1 MSLDALLQLDMTQM
15 QEEEEEEEEEAEEEC
30 PARVLSSKA

>member
-30 PARVLSSKA
+30 PARVLNSKA